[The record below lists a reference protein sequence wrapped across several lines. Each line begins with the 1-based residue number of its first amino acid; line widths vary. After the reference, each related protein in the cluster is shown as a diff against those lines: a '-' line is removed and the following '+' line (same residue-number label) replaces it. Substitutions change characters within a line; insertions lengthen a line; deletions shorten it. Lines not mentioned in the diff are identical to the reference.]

1 MSGIFKVIITPDA
14 QNDIRNYVRYIAQE
28 LANPQAAAAL
38 QEELRKEISSL
49 NTMPA
54 RYKTI
59 DEQPWGSI
67 GVRKFKVKNYYR
79 ASLKTRFEQEK
90 TDRYSRC
97 KESPRRRAFA
107 LREGLT

>member
-67 GVRKFKVKNYYR
+67 GVRKFKVKNYYIYYIIDEEKNIVSVFAVIYVR
-79 ASLKTRFEQEK
+79 MNQKTQINKRNN
-90 TDRYSRC
+90 
-97 KESPRRRAFA
+97 
-107 LREGLT
+107 